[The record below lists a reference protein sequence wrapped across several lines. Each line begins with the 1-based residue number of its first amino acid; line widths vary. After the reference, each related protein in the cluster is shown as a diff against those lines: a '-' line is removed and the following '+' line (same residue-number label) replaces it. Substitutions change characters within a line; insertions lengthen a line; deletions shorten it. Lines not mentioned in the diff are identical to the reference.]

1 MSPVRLISLPRA
13 TMTERRE
20 LQQSCLGHVQC
31 TASKNSVPKLVASE
45 TGKCPATRPHKTTTE
60 CCGAYLGSSSTV
72 YQYDCDSHYSSTS
85 GVGCL
90 RSIFTKRLCDTLE
103 NRIKLNAFLHFT

>member
-31 TASKNSVPKLVASE
+31 TV
-45 TGKCPATRPHKTTTE
+45 
-60 CCGAYLGSSSTV
+60 STV
-72 YQYDCDSHYSSTS
+72 SVH
-85 GVGCL
+85 VGPEGCILVVL
-90 RSIFTKRLCDTLE
+90 RMLAQRVVGWPRGLYTCSVQ
-103 NRIKLNAFLHFT
+103 